1 MKKFREIYLTWRK
14 EKGSRR
20 KIVGVIKRT
29 ATDGITFRYIKE
41 GVEEAKKE
49 GFKEYSGFPIPKD
62 YSTIYKEDNLDIFSL
77 RLVPFERKDNK
88 KLLEFWSA
96 NDVSDKFDLLAL
108 TQGLLPTDNFEFLG
122 KFYPSKGFEFVTD
135 IAGLSK
141 IKLEKDTVKKGDKL
155 SYEIER
161 NVFAIDNKAV
171 KVFKGSCH
179 IGYIKLIHDYI
190 FKNIKPNK
198 TIGLTVK
205 EVDQNGKIRN
215 IFIQVNSTFK

>member
-1 MKKFREIYLTWRK
+1 MIRFREIHLSWRK

-49 GFKEYSGFPIPKD
+49 GFKEYSGFPLD
-62 YSTIYKEDNLDIFSL
+62 YDKVYSENNLDIFSL

-96 NDVSDKFDLLAL
+96 EGVTDKFDLLAL

-122 KFYPSKGFEFVTD
+122 SFNPTKGFKFVTD
-135 IAGLSK
+135 IAGLSH
-141 IKLEKDTVKKGDKL
+141 IELAKDLVKKGDVLNYTFEHNKK
-155 SYEIER
+155 
-161 NVFAIDNKAV
+161 ATDNRAV
-171 KVFKGSCH
+171 KIFKGNLH
-179 IGYIKLIHDYI
+179 IGYIKIIHDKI
-190 FKNIKPNK
+190 FRKVKANK
-198 TIGLTVK
+198 KLSLIVK
-205 EVDQNGKIRN
+205 EVDQNGSIRN
-215 IFIQVNSTFK
+215 IFIEVDSTYI

>member
-1 MKKFREIYLTWRK
+1 VKRFREIYLSWRK

-49 GFKEYSGFPIPKD
+49 GFKEYSGFPLNYDKV
-62 YSTIYKEDNLDIFSL
+62 YSENNLDIFSL

-96 NDVSDKFDLLAL
+96 EGVTDKFDLLAL

-122 KFYPSKGFEFVTD
+122 KFTPAKGFRFVTD
-135 IAGLSK
+135 IAGLSH
-141 IKLEKDTVKKGDKL
+141 IELEKDTVKKGDIIN
-155 SYEIER
+155 YEFET
-161 NVFAIDNKAV
+161 NENAFDGKAV
-171 KVFKGSCH
+171 KVFKNKIH
-179 IGYIKLIHDYI
+179 IGYIKLIHDSI
-190 FKNIKPNK
+190 FKKIKNNK
-198 TIGLTVK
+198 KLSLKVK
-205 EVDQNGKIRN
+205 EVDQNGHIRN
-215 IFIQVNSTFK
+215 IFIEVDSTYS